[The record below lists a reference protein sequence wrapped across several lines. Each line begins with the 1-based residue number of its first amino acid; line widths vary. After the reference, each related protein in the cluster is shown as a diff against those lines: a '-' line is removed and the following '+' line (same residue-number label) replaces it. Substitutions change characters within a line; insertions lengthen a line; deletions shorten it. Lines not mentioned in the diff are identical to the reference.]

1 MEKKSLSNK
10 TVSAIAWVGS
20 LQVISQVLNFL
31 VGIILARLLTPSDFG
46 LVALVLI
53 VVGFSQLLTDF
64 GLSSAIIQ
72 KKEISQ
78 TQVFSCFV
86 LSCLIGLVLSFAMAA
101 SSTAVANFYED
112 TRLVVITLALAPIF
126 LINAMTS
133 IPKAMLARNLQNKQI
148 SIVEMFATLFG
159 SAIALIMA
167 SNGYGFWSL
176 VIQQLAYACSKCLL
190 MLYQSRLRVSS
201 LCFKSV
207 KALFGFSINVF
218 FTQFIQQVSLQ
229 SDKVILGKYLSP
241 LEVGFYSRAYHLT
254 SFPIKNIATVI
265 ASVMFPSLSKI
276 QNDVIKVREV
286 YFKAIGVI
294 GTITFPLMIGLA
306 SLASPLVNFLLGE
319 QWLPMTTYFK
329 FFSLVGMIVCIAT
342 ITGSFYLSQGKA
354 GLQLKINL
362 ISQPIQILALF
373 IGIQFGVDG
382 LLWAY
387 ALSKV
392 FAALLTWHTLGLVLN
407 FKITDVFES
416 LLKPFLCAVL
426 LYLAI
431 LNLQKN
437 IVFDN
442 DLIEIITISIF
453 GFFVYLIL
461 NLITR
466 NKHFFYV
473 AYLIKEILG
482 KRK

>member
-1 MEKKSLSNK
+1 MEKNSLSNR
-10 TVSAIAWVGS
+10 TVSAIAWVSS
-20 LQVISQVLNFL
+20 LQVISQLLNFL
-31 VGIILARLLTPSDFG
+31 VGIILARMLTPSDFG

-64 GLSSAIIQ
+64 GLSSAVIQ
-72 KKEISQ
+72 KKKISQ

-86 LSCLIGLVLSFAMAA
+86 VSCLIGLLLSFAMAA
-101 SSTAVANFYED
+101 SSKSIANFYED
-112 TRLVVITLALAPIF
+112 SRLVIISLALAPVF

-133 IPKAMLARNLQNKQI
+133 IPKAILVRDLRNKLV

-159 SAIALIMA
+159 AAIALLMA
-167 SNGYGFWSL
+167 ANDYGFWSL
-176 VIQQLAYACSKCLL
+176 VVQQLVYASSKCLL
-190 MLYQSRLRVSS
+190 IIYLSHLRISS
-201 LCFKSV
+201 ISFKSV
-207 KALFGFSINVF
+207 KELFGFSINVF

-241 LEVGFYSRAYHLT
+241 LDVGFYSRAYQLT
-254 SFPIKNIATVI
+254 SFPIRNIATVI
-265 ASVMFPSLSKI
+265 AGVMFPSLSKI

-306 SLASPLVNFLLGE
+306 SLATPLVNFLLGE

-329 FFSLVGMIVCIAT
+329 FFSLVGMVVCIAT

-354 GLQLKINL
+354 ALQLKINL
-362 ISQPIQILALF
+362 VSQPLQILALF
-373 IGIQFGVDG
+373 IGIQFGVEG
-382 LLWAY
+382 LLCAY

-407 FKITDVFES
+407 FKLTDVFKT
-416 LLKPFLCAVL
+416 LLKPFLCALL

-431 LNLQKN
+431 WTLQKEF
-437 IVFDN
+437 VFDN

-461 NLITR
+461 NLLTR

-473 AYLIKEILG
+473 AYLVNNILG
-482 KRK
+482 KGK